1 MPAEFVALDLACGP
15 GAISQRL
22 LKRFPQARCIAV
34 DLDPFLLTIGR
45 QTLGDM
51 DGRLRWVE
59 VDLNTP
65 AWIEALGVTQVDA
78 VLSTTAL
85 HWLRNDVLARVYHQ
99 LAQLLRPGGV
109 FLNGDHMKFAAHLET
124 FNQIVAT
131 LKTKR
136 YEVAFTQQGI
146 EDWEQWW
153 AAAQAEPAF
162 AELLAERERR
172 FAQRTRDW
180 GKAGYDFHQ
189 ALYTRRGSAK
199 SILFGS
205 TLTIVSLWQCDNAEN
220 AAHFW
225 THCPDGL
232 RTKFP
237 GLVLSIAV
245 LPASIS
251 TSSSFVELRRAISS
265 YIWRRFWLTS
275 LTKAWTSAGAPGCT
289 MPR

>member
-1 MPAEFVALDLACGP
+1 MTAVSVPAVDWRAWLHRWDVQQTGYLPNREARFNAMFDVLESLMPAAFVALDLACGP

-22 LKRFPQARCIAV
+22 LKRFPQARSIAV

-65 AWIEALGVTQVDA
+65 AWIEALGVPQVDA

-85 HWLRNDVLARVYHQ
+85 HWLRNDILMRVYHQ

-124 FNQIVAT
+124 FNQVAAT

-136 YEVAFTQQGI
+136 YEVAFIQQGI

-172 FAQRTRDW
+172 FAPRARDW
-180 GKAGYDFHQ
+180 VRAGYDFHKS
-189 ALYTRRGSAK
+189 ALYEVGFREVD
-199 SILFGS
+199 
-205 TLTIVSLWQCDNAEN
+205 TIWQYLDN
-220 AAHFW
+220 
-225 THCPDGL
+225 
-232 RTKFP
+232 R
-237 GLVLSIAV
+237 VLMAV
-245 LPASIS
+245 
-251 TSSSFVELRRAISS
+251 R
-265 YIWRRFWLTS
+265 
-275 LTKAWTSAGAPGCT
+275 
-289 MPR
+289 